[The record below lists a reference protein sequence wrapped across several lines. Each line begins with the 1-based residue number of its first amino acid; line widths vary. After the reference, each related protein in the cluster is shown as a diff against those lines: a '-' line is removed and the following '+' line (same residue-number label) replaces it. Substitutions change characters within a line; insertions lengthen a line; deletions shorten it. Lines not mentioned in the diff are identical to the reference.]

1 MSGPFLFAEARKQ
14 NPKTFQKN
22 VPIDL
27 VTLFNMRYI
36 VGPPS
41 VMLGVS
47 SDEFIAHFHRP
58 VSSVLFVLMLLF
70 L

>member
-14 NPKTFQKN
+14 NLKTFQKN

-41 VMLGVS
+41 VML
-47 SDEFIAHFHRP
+47 
-58 VSSVLFVLMLLF
+58 
-70 L
+70 